1 MFMMGV
7 AKHPN
12 IDGLDV
18 ELSEFDEW
26 LTEGWPLKPIKK
38 TFRKQFLKKLIWL
51 IISELFLNQ

>member
-26 LTEGWPLKPIKK
+26 LTEGWPLKPSEPIKK
-38 TFRKQFLKKLIWL
+38 TFRKQFLKKTDLID
-51 IISELFLNQ
+51 N